1 MIRPAVKED
10 IDQVIAL
17 VWIVLED
24 MELPLLKQASENRL
38 KALMKEAMLN
48 ENYRYSYRRAIVC
61 LRDGNIAG
69 TAFGYKGE
77 LEPEIDQAFI
87 EVTQAAGLEDGHL
100 FQDTETHPGEWYL
113 DTLVTDAAY
122 RGQGVATE
130 LLAALPEIAKA
141 QGETL
146 IGLNCD
152 QKNQPAKHL
161 YQKAGYQKVGECTL
175 SGTVYDHMQ
184 LSLT

>member
-1 MIRPAVKED
+1 MIRPAEKED
-10 IDQVIAL
+10 IDQLIAL

-24 MELPLLKQASENRL
+24 MELPLLKQEPENHL
-38 KALMKEAMLN
+38 KALMKKAMLT

-61 LRDGNIAG
+61 LRDETIAG

-87 EVTQAAGLEDGHL
+87 EVTQAAGLENGHL

-113 DTLVTDAAY
+113 DTLVTHAAY

-130 LLAALPEIAKA
+130 LLAAVPEIAKS
-141 QGETL
+141 QGEAF

-152 QKNQPAKHL
+152 QKNESAKRL

-175 SGTVYDHMQ
+175 SDTVYDHMQ
-184 LSLT
+184 LSLI